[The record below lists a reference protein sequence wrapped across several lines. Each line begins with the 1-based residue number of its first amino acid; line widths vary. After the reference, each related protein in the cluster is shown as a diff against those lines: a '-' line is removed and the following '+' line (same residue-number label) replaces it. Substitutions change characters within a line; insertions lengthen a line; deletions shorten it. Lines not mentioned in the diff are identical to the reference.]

1 MEFETIMQLVTIL
14 VTLVLGV
21 ISKKS
26 TFINNNLIPMQNI
39 IIGLVMAL
47 IHWFITKDIS
57 LAIGFSGLGA
67 GGTYDFFKNLLE
79 IKKPQKVVGDEPSVY
94 EEIEVS
100 EDVESND

>member
-26 TFINNNLIPMQNI
+26 TFINNNLIPVQNI
-39 IIGLVMAL
+39 VIGLVMTL
-47 IHWFITKDIS
+47 IQWAITKDIS
-57 LAIGFSGLGA
+57 LAVGVSGLAA

-79 IKKPQKVVGDEPSVY
+79 IKKPQQVVGDDPSVY
-94 EEIEVS
+94 EEIEVL
-100 EDVESND
+100 EDGESDD